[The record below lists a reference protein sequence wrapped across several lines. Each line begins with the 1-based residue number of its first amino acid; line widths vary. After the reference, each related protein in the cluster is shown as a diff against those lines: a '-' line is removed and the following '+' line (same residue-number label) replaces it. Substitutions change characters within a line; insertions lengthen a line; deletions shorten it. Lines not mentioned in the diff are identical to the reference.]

1 MELAGVGQQ
10 LGEVPIRGQ
19 SGGDQVAA
27 GDHGA
32 GHGGPVDL
40 QPLPQEGL
48 RVRTGR
54 VAPGATVIRQ
64 RQQDQVLRLYG
75 GVQQTVGG
83 LDGGPTQC
91 HGVGFHVQGHQIFHA
106 PVEGLLPDHP
116 MQEVLCQRQTRLLV
130 AISVDDAAGLR
141 GGGDLAEVVGQCCQH
156 QGHGLGCLG
165 PQLGGGIQHRH
176 GVLPHI
182 PLPVVAGRLGDAL

>member
-1 MELAGVGQQ
+1 MFSLLFDAFLKACGRRPAFAAGLHPVEPRQMELAGVGQQ
-10 LGEVPIRGQ
+10 LREVPIRGQ

-64 RQQDQVLRLYG
+64 RQQDQVPRLYG

-91 HGVGFHVQGHQIFHA
+91 HSVGFHVQGHQIFHA
-106 PVEGLLPDHP
+106 PVESLLPDHP
-116 MQEVLCQRQTRLLV
+116 AQEVLRRRQTRLLV
-130 AISVDDAAGLR
+130 AVSVDDAA
-141 GGGDLAEVVGQCCQH
+141 
-156 QGHGLGCLG
+156 
-165 PQLGGGIQHRH
+165 
-176 GVLPHI
+176 
-182 PLPVVAGRLGDAL
+182 